1 MPKRVFAAV
10 FVAALALA
18 TQGRAE
24 EWSKTFTVTGK
35 PDLRVETNDASVR
48 IEAWDRQEIE
58 ARVIST
64 GYRLA
69 LAGSG
74 EEGGVRVHQQQ
85 SGDRVE
91 LNVHVP
97 TMHWIIGIN
106 SRSVRI
112 ELKAPRDGSFDI
124 RTRDGSIGAAGVR
137 GDVRLSSGDG
147 HIEADQL
154 EGALHAKSGDGHMRI
169 RGRFE
174 ELSLETGDGRIDAEV
189 SHGSRIATVWTLHT
203 GDGSVKLR
211 LPDDFAA
218 DLEAHT
224 GDGRVRVDF
233 PVTISGTISKSDVR
247 GKLNG
252 GGPPLRILTGDGS
265 ILVERL

>member
-10 FVAALALA
+10 FTAALALA
-18 TQGRAE
+18 TPGRAE
-24 EWSKTFTVTGK
+24 EWSKTFTVAGK

-74 EEGGVRVHQQQ
+74 EEGGVRVHEQQ

-112 ELKAPRDGSFDI
+112 EHE
-124 RTRDGSIGAAGVR
+124 GAAR
-137 GDVRLSSGDG
+137 G
-147 HIEADQL
+147 
-154 EGALHAKSGDGHMRI
+154 
-169 RGRFE
+169 
-174 ELSLETGDGRIDAEV
+174 
-189 SHGSRIATVWTLHT
+189 
-203 GDGSVKLR
+203 
-211 LPDDFAA
+211 
-218 DLEAHT
+218 
-224 GDGRVRVDF
+224 
-233 PVTISGTISKSDVR
+233 
-247 GKLNG
+247 
-252 GGPPLRILTGDGS
+252 
-265 ILVERL
+265 